1 MAINKKQL
9 VDAVAEKTGLTKKDS
24 AAAYDAV
31 FAAIEEFLAAG
42 EKVQL
47 IGFGSFDVRDRA
59 EHKGRDFQ
67 TGEEIVIPATK
78 VPGFKAGKAL
88 KEAVK

>member
-31 FAAIEEFLAAG
+31 FAAIEEY
-42 EKVQL
+42 
-47 IGFGSFDVRDRA
+47 RA
-59 EHKGRDFQ
+59 ERKGRDFQ

>member
-1 MAINKKQL
+1 MAINKTEL
-9 VDAVAEKTGLTKKDS
+9 VNAVAEKTGLTKKDS

-31 FAAIEEFLAAG
+31 FAAIKEFLAEG

-59 EHKGRDFQ
+59 ERKGRDFQ

-78 VPGFKAGKAL
+78 VPGFKAGSKL